1 MKVSCKISLMKK
13 IILASKSPRRKELLE
28 KCGIEFECMPMN
40 IDESLNE
47 GDTLEE
53 KIRIL
58 SQRKASA
65 CLAAYP
71 DAVVIGSD
79 TIVTVDEKIL
89 GKPKNREE
97 AKEMLRE
104 LSGRT
109 HRVITGLCIISSA
122 RTYTDVSVSEVTF
135 ALLSEEEID
144 AYTESGEC
152 DDKAGSYA
160 IQGLGG
166 KFITHISGD
175 YYAIMG
181 LPLNLVYEELKNI
194 DLY

>member
-1 MKVSCKISLMKK
+1 MKK

-28 KCGIEFECMPMN
+28 KCGIPFECMPMN
-40 IDESLNE
+40 IDESLAE

-53 KIRIL
+53 KIRLL
-58 SQRKASA
+58 SERKADA
-65 CLAAYP
+65 CLQVHP

-89 GKPKNREE
+89 GKPHSHEE
-97 AKEMLRE
+97 AYEMLKE

-109 HRVITGLCIISSA
+109 HRVITGLCMKSA
-122 RTYTDVSVSEVTF
+122 EREYSDVSVSEVTF
-135 ALLSEEEID
+135 ASLSDEEIHD
-144 AYTESGEC
+144 YIASGEC

-166 KFITHISGD
+166 RFITHISGD

-194 DLY
+194 ELY